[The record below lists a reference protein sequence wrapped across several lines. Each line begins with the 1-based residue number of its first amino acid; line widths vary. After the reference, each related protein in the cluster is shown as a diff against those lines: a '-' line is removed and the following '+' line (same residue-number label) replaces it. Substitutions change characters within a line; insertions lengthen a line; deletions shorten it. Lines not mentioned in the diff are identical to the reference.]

1 MCTSNRWC
9 MVNAYTQL
17 ILPKTRK
24 QGKFRN
30 YTYPVQHPVQ
40 WLFTMENT
48 TYNKGNTL
56 MNNLEGFEKLIEDT
70 VSGGLHTMVL
80 ALGHRVGIVDAFYR
94 LGRPAT
100 AKEISKEASLNLRYV
115 QEWLTCMTA
124 KGIVQYEDEAY
135 SLPASERVQ
144 KAVLTSAVLP
154 MFADCLSSLESV
166 MRDPDHNRGYPFPQK
181 DLEWL
186 GKFNE
191 VSAFNPEWIT
201 RNLEPVFE
209 HFHTE
214 TQENIENILDFGCGY
229 GKLCQQLALSQPDC
243 DVTGV
248 DIDEVSVKH
257 CQQTYCYPNLRFLR
271 NADLFYSNLKK
282 KFDVIILMEVLHDL
296 PDPSHV
302 LSELKSVL
310 KPNGYIVAFEPNISS
325 DVSANIGSEA
335 AQSHLPYSVFFC
347 LPNSMSQS
355 PAVGHGAGWGV
366 EDRRQFIV
374 NDGFSIVNVD
384 SHLLDNE
391 YDRIV
396 FKISTT

>member
-1 MCTSNRWC
+1 
-9 MVNAYTQL
+9 
-17 ILPKTRK
+17 
-24 QGKFRN
+24 
-30 YTYPVQHPVQ
+30 
-40 WLFTMENT
+40 MENT
-48 TYNKGNTL
+48 TYSKGDKS

-70 VSGGLHTMVL
+70 VSGGLHAMVL
-80 ALGHRVGIVDAFYR
+80 ALGHRVGIVETFYR

-100 AKEISKEASLNLRYV
+100 AKEISKEAGLNLRYV

-124 KGIVQYEDEAY
+124 KGIVQYENEAY

-144 KAVLTSAVLP
+144 RAVLTSAVLP
-154 MFADCLSSLESV
+154 MFADCLSSLERV

-191 VSAFNPEWIT
+191 VNAFNREWIT

-214 TQENIENILDFGCGY
+214 THETINSILDFGCGY
-229 GKLCQQLALSQPDC
+229 GKLCQQLALSYPDC

-248 DIDEVSVKH
+248 DIDEDSMNH
-257 CQQTYCYPNLRFLR
+257 CQQTYCYPNLRFFR
-271 NADLFYSNLKK
+271 NTDVLHSKLEN

-296 PDPSHV
+296 PNPSQV

-310 KPNGYIVAFEPNISS
+310 KPQGYIVAFEPNISS
-325 DVSANIGSEA
+325 DVSANIGNED
-335 AQSHLPYSVFFC
+335 AQTHLPYSVFFC
-347 LPNSMSQS
+347 LPNSMSES

-374 NDGFSIVNVD
+374 RDGFSIVNVD
-384 SHLLDNE
+384 NRLVESK

-396 FKISTT
+396 FKMSTR

>member
-1 MCTSNRWC
+1 M
-9 MVNAYTQL
+9 
-17 ILPKTRK
+17 
-24 QGKFRN
+24 
-30 YTYPVQHPVQ
+30 
-40 WLFTMENT
+40 
-48 TYNKGNTL
+48 
-56 MNNLEGFEKLIEDT
+56 
-70 VSGGLHTMVL
+70 
-80 ALGHRVGIVDAFYR
+80 
-94 LGRPAT
+94 
-100 AKEISKEASLNLRYV
+100 
-115 QEWLTCMTA
+115 
-124 KGIVQYEDEAY
+124 
-135 SLPASERVQ
+135 
-144 KAVLTSAVLP
+144 
-154 MFADCLSSLESV
+154 
-166 MRDPDHNRGYPFPQK
+166 
-181 DLEWL
+181 
-186 GKFNE
+186 
-191 VSAFNPEWIT
+191 
-201 RNLEPVFE
+201 
-209 HFHTE
+209 
-214 TQENIENILDFGCGY
+214 DFGCGY

-271 NADLFYSNLKK
+271 NADFFYSKLKK
-282 KFDVIILMEVLHDL
+282 NFDVIILMEMLHDL

-396 FKISTT
+396 FKMSTT